1 MRPSISRNP
10 NLGPFWN
17 GAPIHRVGNNDS
29 MHIEATKQKIAKS
42 GREVY
47 EFLTDVK
54 NFESLMPESIEKFE
68 LLDDE
73 TFKFALKGMP
83 EIVLRLKDREPHKR
97 VSLGAASDKL
107 PFTLTADIEALSE
120 NESEVALS
128 FEGQL
133 NAMNAN
139 MVKSPIPKFKVNPSP
154 NFGKQA
160 QKRRSSS
167 LRPISRTRPFSG
179 SDRSFP
185 CSPTPRWIP
194 IKVWPSA

>member
-1 MRPSISRNP
+1 
-10 NLGPFWN
+10 
-17 GAPIHRVGNNDS
+17 

-128 FEGQL
+128 FEGQF
-133 NAMNAN
+133 NAMMAM
-139 MVKSPIPKFKVNPSP
+139 MVKSPITKFMETLSTNL
-154 NFGKQA
+154 GKQA
-160 QKRRSSS
+160 Q
-167 LRPISRTRPFSG
+167 
-179 SDRSFP
+179 
-185 CSPTPRWIP
+185 
-194 IKVWPSA
+194 